1 MDSYFELK
9 EKGLRKV
16 LTLNSIKCLECN
28 TVLESKHQHHFV
40 TCGCKNQTFNDGG
53 LIYNR
58 VGAVDLDKVENLS
71 KYVYMTE
78 QEYEDMLERK
88 RIKDEDGTPFKLEK
102 SPPTIKLL
110 SGCKSKVLT
119 ALSKPSPFEPSS
131 NVLKAASNFPCCA
144 LMKVLERK
152 ETKNSG

>member
-58 VGAVDLDKVENLS
+58 VGAVDLDKVEDLC
-71 KYVYMTE
+71 KYVIMTE
-78 QEYEDMLERK
+78 QEYEDMLEKK
-88 RIKDEDGTPFKLEK
+88 RIKDEEILQQKIESGEMIQFGGKYIHKSTWKL
-102 SPPTIKLL
+102 IMDNCLKL
-110 SGCKSKVLT
+110 GDK
-119 ALSKPSPFEPSS
+119 
-131 NVLKAASNFPCCA
+131 
-144 LMKVLERK
+144 
-152 ETKNSG
+152 

>member
-1 MDSYFELK
+1 MSEYWELK

-53 LIYNR
+53 LTYNR
-58 VGAVDLDKVENLS
+58 VGAVDLDKIENLC
-71 KYVYMTE
+71 KYVIMTE

-88 RIKDEDGTPFKLEK
+88 RIKDEEILQKKIESGEMIQFGGKWIHKSTWKL
-102 SPPTIKLL
+102 IMDNCLKL
-110 SGCKSKVLT
+110 GDK
-119 ALSKPSPFEPSS
+119 
-131 NVLKAASNFPCCA
+131 
-144 LMKVLERK
+144 
-152 ETKNSG
+152 